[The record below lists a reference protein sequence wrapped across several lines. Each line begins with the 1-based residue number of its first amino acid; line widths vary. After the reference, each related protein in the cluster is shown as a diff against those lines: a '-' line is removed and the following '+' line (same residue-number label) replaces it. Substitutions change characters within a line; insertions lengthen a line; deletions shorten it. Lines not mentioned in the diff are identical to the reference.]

1 MSNET
6 QKLLEQLRQISN
18 RSLGGE
24 ISWSQPTPSTFQ
36 WVKETPGGSLVV
48 SIQRAFSSLAAFKVL
63 GGKNSFIDPGNFD
76 FLFQVQET
84 SPKRVLVSISS
95 KERPE
100 LVGALAEVYAS
111 AERGVDSRTAQVI
124 DRLLD

>member
-1 MSNET
+1 MNNET
-6 QKLLEQLRQISN
+6 QQLLDQLRQISN

-36 WVKETPGGSLVV
+36 WVKETPEGSLVV
-48 SIQRAFSSLAAFKVL
+48 SIQRAFSSLAVFKVL
-63 GGKNSFIDPGNFD
+63 GEKNSLSNPESFD
-76 FLFQVQET
+76 FLFQVQEA
-84 SPKRVLVSISS
+84 SPKRVLVSVSS

-100 LVGALAEVYAS
+100 LAGVLAEVYAS
-111 AERGVDSRTAQVI
+111 AERGVDSRTARVI